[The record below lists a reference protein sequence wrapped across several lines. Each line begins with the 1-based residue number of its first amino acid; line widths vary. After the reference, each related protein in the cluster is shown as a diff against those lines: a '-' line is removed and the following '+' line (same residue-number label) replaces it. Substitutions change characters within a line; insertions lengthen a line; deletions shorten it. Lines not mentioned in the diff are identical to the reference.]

1 MLTAKDILDFA
12 LYGLW
17 AMRAALEGECEWSPS
32 PGAVYTIPIA
42 CLWIEHA
49 GETLRLRSDNYGNA
63 GRGGS
68 LWNGRSGFCEERW
81 AFWRE
86 QLEQAAKHTELPD
99 AVRRQA
105 KQAAARMQ

>member
-1 MLTAKDILDFA
+1 MLTAEDIADFA

-17 AMRAALEGECEWSPS
+17 AMRAALEGECECSPPQS
-32 PGAVYTIPIA
+32 AVHTIPIA
-42 CLWIEHA
+42 CLWVDHA
-49 GETLRLRSDNYGNA
+49 GESLRLRTCDYGKA

-68 LWNGRSGFCEERW
+68 LWNGKSGFCEQRW

-99 AVRRQA
+99 TINRQA
-105 KQAAARMQ
+105 YEAVARMQ